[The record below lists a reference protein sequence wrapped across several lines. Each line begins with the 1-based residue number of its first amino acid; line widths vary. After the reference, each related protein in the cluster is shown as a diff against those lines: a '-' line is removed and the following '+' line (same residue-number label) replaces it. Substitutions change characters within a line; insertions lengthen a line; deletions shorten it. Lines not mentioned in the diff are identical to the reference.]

1 MLRSS
6 QEKWREAQ
14 AQLTPTELNF
24 TTLKEIDGKVVEL
37 KKQINSVP
45 PQWEWGFWFSY
56 VLYSKST
63 VGCNERVLDAFSIN
77 QLLLRLF
84 YVDIITA

>member
-24 TTLKEIDGKVVEL
+24 TALKEIDNKVIEL
-37 KKQINSVP
+37 KKQIKGLEDQQGAMKN
-45 PQWEWGFWFSY
+45 
-56 VLYSKST
+56 
-63 VGCNERVLDAFSIN
+63 
-77 QLLLRLF
+77 
-84 YVDIITA
+84 